1 MAMGYE
7 YEVNWPSILQVIVFA
22 SFAVIVYFTR
32 KQTAKAAEL
41 ESLKKDVNLLKE
53 QIKHLPDSQQI
64 SKIEVEMA
72 GMRQQLVG
80 MKHTLDLLQQ
90 HLLNHK

>member
-1 MAMGYE
+1 MGYE

-53 QIKHLPDSQQI
+53 QIKHLPDSKQI
-64 SKIEVEMA
+64 NKIETEMA
-72 GMRQQLVG
+72 AMRQQ
-80 MKHTLDLLQQ
+80 MEAMNRTLDLL
-90 HLLNHK
+90 HKYLLNHK

>member
-1 MAMGYE
+1 MGNE
-7 YEVNWPSILQVIVFA
+7 YEINWASILQVIVFV
-22 SFAVIVYFTR
+22 SFAVIVYITR

-53 QIKHLPDSQQI
+53 QIKHLPDARQI
-64 SKIEVEMA
+64 SKIEIDIAAISEQ
-72 GMRQQLVG
+72 MRG
-80 MKHTLDLLQQ
+80 MKHTLDLLQD